1 MAGAASSKSLPGL
14 ERHEGSDA
22 EPRDIP
28 PLLLM
33 AHTTVESTFA
43 QARLALM
50 ATAVES
56 AVPRPT
62 ARVSTTTT
70 QTTKTAV
77 RLLPICLQSPSHIRP
92 ASSAHACLRSGT
104 CITLINYDLNGFTRP
119 SGISQHT
126 EQSSCGGE
134 QLVLLKAHVF
144 WCRSTGQHRRLRR
157 EMLQRD
163 LQLRRGDGRILLLCD
178 LMAQALCTVGS
189 HLQTISL
196 TTVA

>member
-126 EQSSCGGE
+126 EQAHVEVSSWFFSKHTFSGAGPLGSTAVCGGKCCNGTCSYDE
-134 QLVLLKAHVF
+134 ATGEYFCCATSWRK
-144 WCRSTGQHRRLRR
+144 RS
-157 EMLQRD
+157 
-163 LQLRRGDGRILLLCD
+163 
-178 LMAQALCTVGS
+178 ALSAPTYKQYPS
-189 HLQTISL
+189 PL
-196 TTVA
+196 